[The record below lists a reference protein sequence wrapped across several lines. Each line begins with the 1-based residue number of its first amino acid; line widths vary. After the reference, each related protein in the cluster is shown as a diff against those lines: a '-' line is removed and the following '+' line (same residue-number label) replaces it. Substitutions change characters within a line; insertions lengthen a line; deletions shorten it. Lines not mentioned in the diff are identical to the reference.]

1 MSFRSSTPFDLCQ
14 EQSFEPDQ
22 GQCYDNEFFD
32 EFLNLE
38 DHSLIEEASGLAIVL
53 RSPQLA
59 TAPSPSHSQASGFE
73 SLPYPSHCFSQADS
87 DIGYWSNYSRPQSPV
102 TSLRRIRSTS
112 VRSVS
117 SFRSA
122 REPSRDRGIRHNTRS
137 ASSTAIRKSS
147 SPPKNSKMSSSTPY
161 QMTPEQWNANLAEH
175 ASPFDSGFQTTS
187 VPPISPPPSARVS
200 DASSPENTNGMMR
213 ARIAARQQKM
223 LQVQQHQLQQSQQ
236 IDHWEQQDEQ
246 FSVVRSVHMPTPLTT
261 PKYNELS
268 IQQNNIASF
277 TTQASEPWTTTELSD
292 EMIGS
297 FSSSFII
304 DGSDQQWWEEPAAI
318 SEQDGSPVKL
328 THDESFSQ
336 PIAMSPIAS
345 RNMNSK
351 SLSISLPST
360 EQTADWLPVIDTN
373 VSTVD
378 VDLTI
383 SPGVRPT
390 PIALRNANH
399 FGHGHT
405 HSLPNNNDSILLQP
419 HVSVQPSPTKV
430 AQLTVGAEPSPLRHQ
445 KSGSYFSS
453 VAPPPV
459 PAYLQSQQAAPM
471 IRQGSSMRHHK
482 SRCHLEP
489 DHHSSP
495 PSRSASPSLY
505 SLPFENS
512 HGIMGIRNASTP
524 NFSTPHPQVQPHSL
538 QVSEARAPYKQSE
551 PIFVSHHPRGR
562 SSQLY
567 ASGYPSFP
575 ASSSQSF
582 PQPGTSPSPRQHSR
596 ARMHARSKS
605 SSNLRHPSSC
615 TSTSSKR
622 SSSAKKQKGEAPVIE
637 FHNFTP
643 QDGSRILSGVA
654 PSGSSKTKARREK
667 EALEKRRRLSG
678 LAIQHV
684 QEMGGDAKQFRQLVR
699 DDMSV
704 EGSEVGQMEVQE
716 ELFVM

>member
-1 MSFRSSTPFDLCQ
+1 MVDMSFRSSTPFDFRQ

-22 GQCYDNEFFD
+22 GQFYDDEFFD

-38 DHSLIEEASGLAIVL
+38 DHGLIEEASGLAIVP
-53 RSPQLA
+53 RSPRLA
-59 TAPSPSHSQASGFE
+59 TASSSSRSQASGFE
-73 SLPYPSHCFSQADS
+73 SLSYPSHRFLQADS
-87 DIGYWSNYSRPQSPV
+87 DIGYWSKYSRPQSPV

-117 SFRSA
+117 NFRSA
-122 REPSRDRGIRHNTRS
+122 REPSCERDIPRNTRS
-137 ASSTAIRKSS
+137 ASKNAIHKSS

-161 QMTPEQWNANLAEH
+161 QMTPELWTAKLAEH
-175 ASPFDSGFQTTS
+175 ASAFDFGSQITS
-187 VPPISPPPSARVS
+187 MPPISPPPSARVS
-200 DASSPENTNGMMR
+200 DASSSENTNEMMR

-223 LQVQQHQLQQSQQ
+223 LQVQQQQLQQSQQ
-236 IDHWEQQDEQ
+236 IEHWEQQNEQ
-246 FSVVRSVHMPTPLTT
+246 FSIVSSVHMPTPLTT

-268 IQQNNIASF
+268 IQQNDIASF
-277 TTQASEPWTTTELSD
+277 TTQASESWTTTELSD

-297 FSSSFII
+297 FSNSFII

-318 SEQDGSPVKL
+318 FEQGGSSIEL
-328 THDESFSQ
+328 AHDESFPQ
-336 PIAMSPIAS
+336 PMAMSPITS

-360 EQTADWLPVIDTN
+360 EQRPDWLPVIDTN
-373 VSTVD
+373 VSAVD

-405 HSLPNNNDSILLQP
+405 QSLPNNNDSMILQP
-419 HVSVQPSPTKV
+419 RVSVPPSPKKV
-430 AQLTVGAEPSPLRHQ
+430 AQLTGGAEPSPLGYQ

-459 PAYLQSQQAAPM
+459 PAYFKSQQASP
-471 IRQGSSMRHHK
+471 MRHHK
-482 SRCHLEP
+482 SRRHLEQ
-489 DHHSSP
+489 DGHSSP
-495 PSRSASPSLY
+495 PSRPASPSLY
-505 SLPFENS
+505 SQSFENS
-512 HGIMGIRNASTP
+512 LGIMAIRNASTP
-524 NFSTPHPQVQPHSL
+524 NFSTPHPQVHPHSL
-538 QVSEARAPYKQSE
+538 QVRKARALSHKQSE

-567 ASGYPSFP
+567 ASGYPSLP

-582 PQPGTSPSPRQHSR
+582 PQPGTSHSPRQHSR

-605 SSNLRHPSSC
+605 SSNLRHPSSG

-622 SSSAKKQKGEAPVIE
+622 SPSAKKQKGEAPMIE

-643 QDGSRILSGVA
+643 QDGSRILSEVA

-667 EALEKRRRLSG
+667 EALEKRRRLG
-678 LAIQHV
+678 ELAIQHV
-684 QEMGGDAKQFRQLVR
+684 QKLGGDAKQFRQLVG
-699 DDMSV
+699 DD
-704 EGSEVGQMEVQE
+704 VG
-716 ELFVM
+716 

>member
-1 MSFRSSTPFDLCQ
+1 MSFRSSTPFDFCQ
-14 EQSFEPDQ
+14 EQSFGPDQ
-22 GQCYDNEFFD
+22 GQCYGDEFFD

-38 DHSLIEEASGLAIVL
+38 DNSLIEEASGLAIVP

-59 TAPSPSHSQASGFE
+59 TAPSPSQSQASGFE
-73 SLPYPSHCFSQADS
+73 SLPCPSHHASQADS

-112 VRSVS
+112 GRSVS

-122 REPSRDRGIRHNTRS
+122 RERSRERVIRRNARS
-137 ASSTAIRKSS
+137 ASRSAIRKSS
-147 SPPKNSKMSSSTPY
+147 SPPKNSKMSSSTHY
-161 QMTPEQWNANLAEH
+161 QMTSEQWTAKLAEH
-175 ASPFDSGFQTTS
+175 ASALDFGFQTTS
-187 VPPISPPPSARVS
+187 MPPISPPPSARVS
-200 DASSPENTNGMMR
+200 DASSSENTSEMMR
-213 ARIAARQQKM
+213 GKIAARQQRM
-223 LQVQQHQLQQSQQ
+223 LQVQQYQLQQSQQ
-236 IDHWEQQDEQ
+236 IEHWEQQNEQ

-261 PKYNELS
+261 PKYNEIS

-277 TTQASEPWTTTELSD
+277 TTQASEPWTTMELSD

-297 FSSSFII
+297 FSTSFII
-304 DGSDQQWWEEPAAI
+304 DGSEKQWWEEPEAI
-318 SEQDGSPVKL
+318 SEQEGSPVEL
-328 THDESFSQ
+328 TQDESFPQ
-336 PIAMSPIAS
+336 PMAMSPSTS

-351 SLSISLPST
+351 SLSITLPST
-360 EQTADWLPVIDTN
+360 EQRPGWLPVIDTN

-390 PIALRNANH
+390 PIALKNANH
-399 FGHGHT
+399 FGHGST
-405 HSLPNNNDSILLQP
+405 QSLPSNNDSMLLPP
-419 HVSVQPSPTKV
+419 HVSVLPSPTKV
-430 AQLTVGAEPSPLRHQ
+430 AQLIGGAEPSPLRHQ
-445 KSGSYFSS
+445 KSGLYFSN

-459 PAYLQSQQAAPM
+459 PAYLQSQQASPM
-471 IRQGSSMRHHK
+471 MRRGSPMRHHK
-482 SRCHLEP
+482 SRCHLER
-489 DHHSSP
+489 DDRSSP

-505 SLPFENS
+505 SQSFENS
-512 HGIMGIRNASTP
+512 LGNMNTRNASPP
-524 NFSTPHPQVQPHSL
+524 NFSTPHPQVHPHSL
-538 QVSEARAPYKQSE
+538 QVSKARALLHKQSE

-567 ASGYPSFP
+567 ALGYPSLP

-605 SSNLRHPSSC
+605 SSNLRHPSSS

-622 SSSAKKQKGEAPVIE
+622 SSSAKKQKGDAPVIE

-667 EALEKRRRLSG
+667 EALEKRRRFSE

-684 QEMGGDAKQFRQLVR
+684 QELGGDAKQFRQLVG
-699 DDMSV
+699 DDTSV
-704 EGSEVGQMEVQE
+704 EGSEMGQT
-716 ELFVM
+716 